1 MAAEELSEGGM
12 ADIIR
17 ALQLIHNPA
26 SSNDIRK
33 EASQFVEN
41 LKESDAAARNGF
53 LLASRMEH
61 EPVVRYFGLTLLDHV
76 LRQYNFTNPEEAKTL
91 RMMIL
96 QLAENI
102 RPEDPAY
109 FRNKI
114 SQLWTEAAKKTWG
127 LDWMDM
133 DANLVQ
139 FWGAS
144 LVHKELVLAVLE
156 TLSEDV
162 FFREDTASSL
172 RGGELNRSLIEIFTP
187 AGIVEQITGDK
198 NIPTIPRCGQE
209 GWLVRICEFLE
220 NCVQN
225 VSSSEQ
231 ARDAA
236 IKALATL
243 RSALSWSVYKGVI
256 ASQVVPSIF
265 RALPCQDD
273 QVLLS
278 AIEALH
284 ALYGRNTIG
293 SEDSHELVCLI
304 FESEYLVVLQRLYE
318 WSIVGPD
325 DVDDPKYLISKK
337 LSEMVSYIAGCLED
351 DKFLVSTMDRLNLPP
366 FLQFMA
372 NIMQHQSLTVSIPC
386 LHLWS
391 RLLQNSKISNLD
403 FVVEHTPQFLNI
415 CTQRLLRWESL
426 PTESDDPTVQFLVE
440 DIDTVPE
447 RHAFVGNYRRYC
459 SSIIEVIT
467 VKRPQEA
474 VREILARVDT
484 NLDNLYSGVQ
494 PFSMATFSKSSIP
507 LMRADAQFA
516 VVEAVIK
523 GYNKW
528 VSAHGKAPQ
537 RDESKRMEL
546 EHAVETWAS
555 NLMQK
560 SFEDP
565 VLKQRVIK
573 LAVDISS
580 RALDNHPGFALKVLE
595 HILMSRLPDRSE
607 YPLYSE
613 AVKELHGLASSEL
626 RRLAM
631 RYADYFYTFY
641 DLLEPKIKEITLA
654 NRIDDKLQMELTSIL
669 LIIMQRAINA
679 DPYLR
684 QNRLAAFLQPIRES
698 WQDDQFRQNS
708 STFPGFCNMLG
719 LENVGPYMQSKE
731 AQKLVDWSEVVL
743 DAEGRLVQEEMTRK
757 FQLLPLRGTKTML
770 AVSTDRVKKSTPAYV
785 TACEMWHELI
795 PVILP
800 TLLQLV
806 RHAHA
811 FHNPANWNMVE
822 GMQPVVERILTD
834 RFWQAGISIGSRDE
848 FYARITSSKSTLEG
862 FASSVRGKVRA
873 VREAC
878 YSMLFSMSRMR
889 EHFYGFAELPGP
901 LSEALFVDSPHLSSH
916 QFSVLLNISRC
927 LIDDCPVQFRSQFLP
942 PMLSTLFTNIDR
954 KVTTEWEIIEQ
965 RRDGISDGDLT
976 TEMKSESVL
985 RQLTYSA
992 VIMVASLFDP
1002 QRGGKASLIRQTL
1015 ISIRHPIL
1023 TECYLSDPDGTESDP
1038 SAPQPTPNLS
1048 DSIRHF
1054 VLSSPQIFEPVMLF
1068 CTHALRMRDTRSGSI
1083 ITRVIR
1089 SILQD
1094 FAPTN
1099 DTPDTQTIATIREFI
1114 CTDVL
1119 TACIS
1124 SVHES
1129 YFVDM
1134 QKDLAQLIASIWCL
1148 YGFCSETP
1156 RAVFLSLPGISADK
1170 VASTESALHR
1180 TTSPRQQRALV
1191 LELLEPLRGISI
1203 AEQGKILGSRE
1214 ERRKARSAL
1223 QERYMTNEMETQQQ
1237 NHRVD
1242 INDGPDLGGV
1252 ADLFG

>member
-1 MAAEELSEGGM
+1 MAVEDLSEGGM

-17 ALQLIHNPA
+17 ALQLIHNPTT
-26 SSNDIRK
+26 SNDIRQ
-33 EASQFVEN
+33 EASNFVES
-41 LKESDAAARNGF
+41 LKQYDTAPRNGF
-53 LLASRMEH
+53 LLAHRTEH
-61 EPVVRYFGLTLLDHV
+61 EPVVRYFGLTILDHV
-76 LRQYNFTNPEEAKTL
+76 LRHYNFTSPEQGKTFEI
-91 RMMIL
+91 IL
-96 QLAENI
+96 LLAREI

-109 FRNKI
+109 YRNKI
-114 SQLWTEAAKKTWG
+114 SQLWAEAAKKSWG
-127 LDWMDM
+127 IDWINMDE
-133 DANLVQ
+133 DLVQ

-144 LVHKELVLAVLE
+144 LVHKELVLSVLE

-172 RGGELNRSLIEIFTP
+172 RGGELNRALIEIFTP
-187 AGIVEQITGDK
+187 AGIVEQITADK
-198 NIPTIPRCGQE
+198 PHITVQRCGSE
-209 GWLVRICEFLE
+209 GWLVRICEFLDT
-220 NCVQN
+220 CVQN
-225 VSSSEQ
+225 ISSSEQ
-231 ARDAA
+231 AKDAA
-236 IKALATL
+236 IKALTTL
-243 RSALSWSVYKGVI
+243 RSALSWCLYKAVI
-256 ASQVVPSIF
+256 ASQVVASIF
-265 RALPCQDD
+265 RALPCRDD
-273 QVLLS
+273 QVVL
-278 AIEALH
+278 AAVEALH
-284 ALYGRNTIG
+284 ALYGRNNIIG
-293 SEDSHELVCLI
+293 EESHGLLCLI
-304 FESEYLVVLQRLYE
+304 FEPEYLLVLQGLYE

-351 DKFLVSTMDRLNLPP
+351 ERFLRDTMNRLDLPP
-366 FLQFMA
+366 FLQFMV

-391 RLLQNSKISNLD
+391 KLLQNSRISKME
-403 FVVEHTPQFLNI
+403 FVVGQTPQFLNI

-459 SSIIEVIT
+459 SSIIETIT
-467 VKRPQEA
+467 FKRPQEA
-474 VREILARVDT
+474 VQEILARVDA
-484 NLDNLYSGVQ
+484 NLDLLYAGVP
-494 PFSMATFSKSSIP
+494 PFRIETFSKSSIP

-537 RDESKRMEL
+537 RDESKRNQL
-546 EHAVETWAS
+546 ENAVESWATT
-555 NLMQK
+555 LMQR
-560 SFEDP
+560 SYEDP

-580 RALDNHPGFALKVLE
+580 KALDNHSGFALKVLE
-595 HILMSRLPDRSE
+595 HILMTRLPDRTE

-631 RYADYFYTFY
+631 RYSDSFYSVY
-641 DLLEPKIKEITLA
+641 DVLEPKIKEVTLT
-654 NRIDDKLQMELTSIL
+654 NRVDDKLQMELTSIL
-669 LIIMQRAINA
+669 IIIMQRATIA

-684 QNRLAAFLQPIRES
+684 QTRLAAFLQPIRDS
-698 WQDDQFRQNS
+698 WQDDHFRQSS
-708 STFPGFCNMLG
+708 STFAGFCTMLG

-731 AQKLVDWSEVVL
+731 AQKLADWSEVPL
-743 DAEGRLVQEEMTRK
+743 DNQGKLIQEEMTKK
-757 FQLLPLRGTKTML
+757 FQLLPLRGTKTVL
-770 AVSTDRVKKSTPAYV
+770 AVSTDRVKKTTPAYGI
-785 TACEMWHELI
+785 ACEMWHELI
-795 PVILP
+795 PLILP

-806 RHAHA
+806 SHAHA
-811 FHNPANWNMVE
+811 FHNPDNWNMVE

-834 RFWQAGISIGSRDE
+834 RFWQAGISVGSRDE

-901 LSEALFVDSPHLSSH
+901 LSEALFIDSPHLSSH

-965 RRDGISDGDLT
+965 RKNGISDGDLT

-1002 QRGGKASLIRQTL
+1002 QRGVSKR
-1015 ISIRHPIL
+1015 P
-1023 TECYLSDPDGTESDP
+1023 DPDGIESDP
-1038 SAPQPTPNLS
+1038 SAPQPTPSLS

-1054 VLSSPQIFEPVMLF
+1054 VLSSPEIFEPVMLF

-1094 FAPTN
+1094 FAPT
-1099 DTPDTQTIATIREFI
+1099 DKTPDTPTIATIREFI

-1119 TACIS
+1119 RACIA
-1124 SVHES
+1124 SVHDS

-1134 QKDLAQLIASIWCL
+1134 QKDLAQLIASIWSL
-1148 YGFCSETP
+1148 YGFCSATP
-1156 RAVFLSLPGISADK
+1156 RAVLVGLNGINPEK
-1170 VASTESALHR
+1170 VAQTEEALHR

>member
-17 ALQLIHNPA
+17 ALQLIHNPT

-33 EASQFVEN
+33 EASQFVES
-41 LKESDAAARNGF
+41 LKDSESAARNGF

-91 RMMIL
+91 RVMIL
-96 QLAENI
+96 QLAEHI

-133 DANLVQ
+133 DDNLVQ

-156 TLSEDV
+156 ALSEDV
-162 FFREDTASSL
+162 FFREDIASSL

-187 AGIVEQITGDK
+187 AGIVEQITGEK
-198 NIPTIPRCGQE
+198 SQVTIPRCGTE
-209 GWLVRICEFLE
+209 GWLVRICEFLD

-225 VSSSEQ
+225 ISSSEQ

-236 IKALATL
+236 LKALATL
-243 RSALSWSVYKGVI
+243 RSALSWSLFKAVI
-256 ASQVVPSIF
+256 TSQVIPTIF

-273 QVLLS
+273 QVLL
-278 AIEALH
+278 AAVEALH
-284 ALYGRNTIG
+284 AFYGRNSIG
-293 SEDSHELVCLI
+293 GEESYELICLI
-304 FESEYLVVLQRLYE
+304 FESEYLLVLQGLYE

-325 DVDDPKYLISKK
+325 DADDPKYLISKK
-337 LSEMVSYIAGCLED
+337 LSEMISYIAGCLED
-351 DKFLVSTMDRLNLPP
+351 DKFLRETMNRLNLPP
-366 FLQFMA
+366 FLQFMV
-372 NIMQHQSLTVSIPC
+372 NIMQHQSLVVSIPC

-391 RLLQNSKISNLD
+391 RLLQNSKISSME
-403 FVVEHTPQFLNI
+403 FVIGQTPQFLNI

-426 PTESDDPTVQFLVE
+426 PTESDDPTVQFLIE

-459 SSIIEVIT
+459 SSIIETIT
-467 VKRPQEA
+467 LKRPQEA

-484 NLDNLYSGVQ
+484 NLDNLYNGVQ
-494 PFSMATFSKSSIP
+494 PFSMETFNKSSIP

-516 VVEAVIK
+516 VVEAVVK

-537 RDESKRMEL
+537 RDESKRIEL
-546 EHAVETWAS
+546 EHAVENWAS
-555 NLMQK
+555 TLMQR
-560 SFEDP
+560 SYEDP

-580 RALDNHPGFALKVLE
+580 KALDNHPGFALKVLE
-595 HILMSRLPDRSE
+595 HILMTRLPDRPE

-613 AVKELHGLASSEL
+613 AVKELHSLASSEL

-641 DLLEPKIKEITLA
+641 DLLEPKIKEVTMT
-654 NRIDDKLQMELTSIL
+654 NRVDDKLQMELTSIL
-669 LIIMQRAINA
+669 LIIMQRAVNV

-698 WQDDQFRQNS
+698 WQDDQFRHS
-708 STFPGFCNMLG
+708 SSSFAGFCNMLG

-731 AQKLVDWSEVVL
+731 AQKLAEWTEVPL
-743 DAEGRLVQEEMTRK
+743 DNEGKLIQEEMTRK

-770 AVSTDRVKKSTPAYV
+770 AVSTDRVKKSMPAYRI
-785 TACEMWHELI
+785 ACEMWHELI
-795 PVILP
+795 PLMLP

-811 FHNPANWNMVE
+811 FHNPVNWNMVE

-834 RFWQAGISIGSRDE
+834 RFWQAGISAGTRDE

-901 LSEALFVDSPHLSSH
+901 LAEALFIDSPHLSSH

-965 RRDGISDGDLT
+965 RKNGISDGDLT

-1002 QRGGKASLIRQTL
+1002 QRGGNDPLTRRPSMKHPELIRYE
-1015 ISIRHPIL
+1015 SP
-1023 TECYLSDPDGTESDP
+1023 DPDGIESDP
-1038 SAPQPTPNLS
+1038 SAPPPTPNLS

-1054 VLSSPQIFEPVMLF
+1054 VLSSPEIFEPVMLF

-1094 FAPTN
+1094 FAPTS
-1099 DTPDTQTIATIREFI
+1099 DTPDTPTIATIREFI

-1119 TACIS
+1119 KACIA

-1156 RAVFLSLPGISADK
+1156 RAVFLSLPGISAER
-1170 VASTESALHR
+1170 VAHTESLINR

-1223 QERYMTNEMETQQQ
+1223 QERYMTNEMDTQQQ

>member
-1 MAAEELSEGGM
+1 RLRLYFSVHQVLLERVNKMAAEELSEGGM

-26 SSNDIRK
+26 SSNDLRK
-33 EASQFVEN
+33 EASQFVES

-96 QLAENI
+96 QLAENV

-139 FWGAS
+139 FWSAS

-198 NIPTIPRCGQE
+198 TTSATIPRCGQE
-209 GWLVRICEFLE
+209 GWLVRICEFLD

-225 VSSSEQ
+225 ISSSEQ

-236 IKALATL
+236 TKALTTL
-243 RSALSWSVYKGVI
+243 RSALSWTVYKGVI

-278 AIEALH
+278 AVEALH

-293 SEDSHELVCLI
+293 SEDSQELVCLI
-304 FESEYLVVLQRLYE
+304 FRSEYLVVLQKLYE

-325 DVDDPKYLISKK
+325 DVDEPKYLISKK
-337 LSEMVSYIAGCLED
+337 LSEMISYIAGCLED

-366 FLQFMA
+366 FLQFMV

-391 RLLQNSKISNLD
+391 RLLQNSRISNLD
-403 FVVEHTPQFLNI
+403 FVVEQTPQFLNI

-426 PTESDDPTVQFLVE
+426 PTESEDPTVQFLVE

-459 SSIIEVIT
+459 SSIIETIT
-467 VKRPQEA
+467 LKRPQEA

-528 VSAHGKAPQ
+528 ISAHGKAPQ

-546 EHAVETWAS
+546 EHAVENWAS
-555 NLMQK
+555 TLMQK

-573 LAVDISS
+573 LVVDISS
-580 RALDNHPGFALKVLE
+580 KALDNHQGFALKVLE
-595 HILMSRLPDRSE
+595 HILMSRLPDRTE

-684 QNRLAAFLQPIRES
+684 QNRLASFLHPIREA
-698 WQDDQFRQNS
+698 WQDDQFRHSS

-731 AQKLVDWSEVVL
+731 AHKLADWSEVAL
-743 DAEGRLVQEEMTRK
+743 DNEGRLVQEEMTRK

-770 AVSTDRVKKSTPAYV
+770 AVSTDRVKKSSPAYA
-785 TACEMWHELI
+785 TACQMWHELI
-795 PVILP
+795 PIILP

-806 RHAHA
+806 RNAHA

-965 RRDGISDGDLT
+965 RRNGISDGDLT
-976 TEMKSESVL
+976 KS
-985 RQLTYSA
+985 
-992 VIMVASLFDP
+992 SLFDP
-1002 QRGGKASLIRQTL
+1002 QRGGKYSLTRRLL
-1015 ISIRHPIL
+1015 ISINHPIL
-1023 TECYLSDPDGTESDP
+1023 TERDISDPDGTESDP
-1038 SAPQPTPNLS
+1038 SAPPPTPNLS

-1099 DTPDTQTIATIREFI
+1099 DTPDTPTIATIREFI

-1156 RAVFLSLPGISADK
+1156 RAVFLSLPGISAEK
-1170 VASTESALHR
+1170 VASTESALHQ

-1191 LELLEPLRGISI
+1191 LELLEPLRGISV

-1223 QERYMTNEMETQQQ
+1223 QERYMTNEMDTQQQ

>member
-96 QLAENI
+96 QLAENV

-139 FWGAS
+139 FWSAS

-198 NIPTIPRCGQE
+198 TTATIPRCGQE
-209 GWLVRICEFLE
+209 GWLVRICEFLD

-236 IKALATL
+236 TKALATL
-243 RSALSWSVYKGVI
+243 RSALSWSVYKGVV

-278 AIEALH
+278 AVEALH

-293 SEDSHELVCLI
+293 SEDSQELVCLI
-304 FESEYLVVLQRLYE
+304 FQSEYLVVLQRLYE

-325 DVDDPKYLISKK
+325 DVDEPKYLISKK
-337 LSEMVSYIAGCLED
+337 LSEMISYIAGCLED

-403 FVVEHTPQFLNI
+403 FVVEQTPQFLNI
-415 CTQRLLRWESL
+415 CTLRLLRWESL
-426 PTESDDPTVQFLVE
+426 PTESEDPTVQFLVE

-459 SSIIEVIT
+459 SSIIETIT
-467 VKRPQEA
+467 FKRPQEA

-484 NLDNLYSGVQ
+484 NLDNLYNGVQ

-528 VSAHGKAPQ
+528 ISAHGKAPQ

-546 EHAVETWAS
+546 EHTVENWAS
-555 NLMQK
+555 TLMQK

-573 LAVDISS
+573 LVVDISS
-580 RALDNHPGFALKVLE
+580 KALDNHQGFALKVLE

-684 QNRLAAFLQPIRES
+684 QNRLASFLHPIREA
-698 WQDDQFRQNS
+698 WQDDQFRHSS

-731 AQKLVDWSEVVL
+731 AQKLADWSEVAL
-743 DAEGRLVQEEMTRK
+743 DNEGRLVQEEMTRK

-770 AVSTDRVKKSTPAYV
+770 AVSTDRVKKSSPAYA
-785 TACEMWHELI
+785 TACQMWHELI
-795 PVILP
+795 PIILP

-806 RHAHA
+806 RNAHA

-834 RFWQAGISIGSRDE
+834 RFWQAGISVGSRDE

-878 YSMLFSMSRMR
+878 YSMLFSMSRLR

-916 QFSVLLNISRC
+916 HSAANSC
-927 LIDDCPVQFRSQFLP
+927 P

-965 RRDGISDGDLT
+965 RRNGISDGDLT

-1002 QRGGKASLIRQTL
+1002 QRGGKYSLTRRLL
-1015 ISIRHPIL
+1015 ISINHPIL
-1023 TECYLSDPDGTESDP
+1023 TERDISDPDGTESDP

-1099 DTPDTQTIATIREFI
+1099 DTPDTPTIATIREFI

-1156 RAVFLSLPGISADK
+1156 RAVFLSLPGISAEK
-1170 VASTESALHR
+1170 VASTESALHQ

-1191 LELLEPLRGISI
+1191 LELLEPLRGISV

-1223 QERYMTNEMETQQQ
+1223 QERYMTNEMDTQQQ